1 MDIAKIKELMKRGV
15 SLMKCPTLGDKGVAP
30 NVVTYSTLIGG
41 FCRVE
46 RPRTT
51 LDLFHKM
58 QACGQLPDPQTYAI
72 LLDGLC
78 KNKKIGEALAL
89 FQEMEDKKLD
99 HNIVFYN
106 ILIDNMCNARELT
119 TAREIFNGLLAKGL

>member
-1 MDIAKIKELMKRGV
+1 M
-15 SLMKCPTLGDKGVAP
+15 
-30 NVVTYSTLIGG
+30 
-41 FCRVE
+41 E